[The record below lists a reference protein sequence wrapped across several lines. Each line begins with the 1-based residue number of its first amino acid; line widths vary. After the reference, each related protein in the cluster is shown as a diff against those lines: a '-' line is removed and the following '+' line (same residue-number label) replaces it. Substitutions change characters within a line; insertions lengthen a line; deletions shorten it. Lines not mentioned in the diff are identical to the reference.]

1 MLKTLVKTFTFYTMQ
16 TANVKT
22 SPPDLFML
30 FAWQKDSE
38 IHFLFVFTRHIYVI
52 YTADLG
58 DTAVITQVAG
68 CRFAGCRFPRV
79 SPPFV
84 NIV

>member
-1 MLKTLVKTFTFYTMQ
+1 MQ

-30 FAWQKDSE
+30 FARQKDGE

-58 DTAVITQVAG
+58 DTADGDTETLSFFTLRG
-68 CRFAGCRFPRV
+68 FAHSKERGTYFNF
-79 SPPFV
+79 S
-84 NIV
+84 NAL